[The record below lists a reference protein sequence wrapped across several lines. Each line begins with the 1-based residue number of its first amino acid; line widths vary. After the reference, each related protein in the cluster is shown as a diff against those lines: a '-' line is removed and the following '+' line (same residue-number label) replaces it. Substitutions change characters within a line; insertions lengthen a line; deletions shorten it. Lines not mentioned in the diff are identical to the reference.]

1 VPSGEEVVCGSV
13 AIRFDDGDDWIE
25 LYLPLGA
32 LGSTDERIGPFPFG
46 EPGGPVSL
54 AWRLPIDA
62 WLARVATR
70 VYTRVPFELA
80 VIGFEAAGEAEA
92 DDLAS
97 GPPEA
102 RYFGYLLPSAD
113 GLAYTEA
120 NR

>member
-1 VPSGEEVVCGSV
+1 
-13 AIRFDDGDDWIE
+13 
-25 LYLPLGA
+25 LA
-32 LGSTDERIGPFPFG
+32 LFHS
-46 EPGGPVSL
+46 VSL
-54 AWRLPIDA
+54 AGRSRSPGDSIDA

-70 VYTRVPFELA
+70 VYTRIPFELG
-80 VIGFEAAGEAEA
+80 VIGFEAAGDAEA

-102 RYFGYLLPSAD
+102 RYFGYLLPRAD